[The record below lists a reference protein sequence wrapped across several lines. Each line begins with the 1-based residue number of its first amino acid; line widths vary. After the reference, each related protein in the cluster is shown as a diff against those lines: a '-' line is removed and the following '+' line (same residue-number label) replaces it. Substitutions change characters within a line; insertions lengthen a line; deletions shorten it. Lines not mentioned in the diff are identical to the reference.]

1 MNIALINPEHPSLSG
16 QGHGGIAT
24 YVYTMANALCDAG
37 QKVHVLVRKGTVT
50 DSLNK
55 SVELHTFHNTPVA
68 KPFSFLS
75 RRFNSKIY
83 WEMGCSKAAFDCIL
97 KLHNKSPLDVVEI
110 PEYNGIASQFIQPL
124 PFSLVINFH
133 TPTVLIDELNL
144 IAVTRQ
150 RKKWYTYEKNAL
162 RNATAF
168 RCPSKSL
175 QYKLNDI
182 FSIQPDQV
190 TVIHN
195 PIPTYS
201 FEVIKKKETS
211 ANGHC
216 EILFSGRLERRKGA
230 EIILQAINTILDI
243 NKNIHITFAGET
255 EIGES
260 AGYRQAIE
268 RILDDEKRSR
278 TWFLGP
284 MERDK
289 LSLLYRRSD
298 VFLIPSLF
306 ENSPYTLLEAMAARL
321 PIVGADTGGINE
333 IIDNNKTGLL
343 FSLNSIDEFYN
354 CIKVLVS
361 SPKQGVTLAQ
371 NAYEYL
377 TKNYNPETIAQ
388 QTIEF
393 YNSIVKRKETIT

>member
-1 MNIALINPEHPSLSG
+1 MNIALINPEYPSLSG
-16 QGHGGIAT
+16 QDHGGIAT

-50 DSLNK
+50 DSLNT
-55 SVELHTFHNTPVA
+55 SVELHTFHNTPII
-68 KPFSFLS
+68 KSFSFLY

-83 WEMGCSKAAFDCIL
+83 WEKGCSKAAFDLIL

-110 PEYNGIASQFIQPL
+110 PEYNGIASQFLQPL

-133 TPTVLIDELNL
+133 TPTALIDELNL
-144 IAVTRQ
+144 TAVTRQ

-162 RNATAF
+162 KNATAF

-175 QYKLNDI
+175 LGKLKDI
-182 FSIQPDQV
+182 FSLYPEQV
-190 TVIHN
+190 SVIRN
-195 PIPTYS
+195 PVPTN
-201 FEVIKKKETS
+201 FFTIIKKKES
-211 ANGHC
+211 GANGRC

-230 EIILQAINTILDI
+230 EIILQSINTILDI
-243 NKNIHITFAGET
+243 DKNIHFTFAGET
-255 EIGES
+255 ELGES

-268 RILDDEKRSR
+268 RAIDDEKRSR

-284 MERDK
+284 MERKK
-289 LSLLYRRSD
+289 LTLLYRRSD
-298 VFLIPSLF
+298 IFLIPSLF
-306 ENSPYTLLEAMAARL
+306 DNSPYSLLEAMAAKL
-321 PIVGADTGGINE
+321 PVVGSDTGGISE
-333 IIDNNKTGLL
+333 IVDNNKTGLL
-343 FSLNSIDEFYN
+343 FPLNRIDELYN
-354 CIKVLVS
+354 CMKELVF
-361 SPKQGVTLAQ
+361 SPEQRVRLAQ

-393 YNSIVKRKETIT
+393 YESIVKRKETIT